1 MNNYGYFLFRSKY
14 NYFGRNMLISAETA
28 IFWQKQV
35 YFGRNK
41 TISAEY
47 SVSAEFRFFEMASFG
62 FRCFGK
68 KSVSVEHYYRVLR
81 GLPISRIMLTTH
93 LYTDV
98 CEQISRKEFACS
110 FDSRKGTSADPS
122 RTA

>member
-1 MNNYGYFLFRSKY
+1 MNNCGYFLFRSKY
-14 NYFGRNMLISAETA
+14 DYFGRNMLISAETA

-68 KSVSVEHYYRVLR
+68 KSVSVEHYVLYR
-81 GLPISRIMLTTH
+81 G
-93 LYTDV
+93 
-98 CEQISRKEFACS
+98 QF
-110 FDSRKGTSADPS
+110 
-122 RTA
+122 